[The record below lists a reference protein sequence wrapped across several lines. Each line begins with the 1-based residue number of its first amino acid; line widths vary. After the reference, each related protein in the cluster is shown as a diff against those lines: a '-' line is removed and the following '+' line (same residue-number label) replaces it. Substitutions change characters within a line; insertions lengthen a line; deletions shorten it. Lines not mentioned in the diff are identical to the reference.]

1 MFGLGTIINVV
12 GILGGG
18 LVGMLFGKLLNA
30 RIQDTLIKAMGV
42 CVILMSIGD
51 AVKEMMS
58 GNSGGTMMLIVCM
71 ALGALLGEIINI
83 DKWIEGFGEWLK
95 IKTGSSKENTFVDG
109 FVSASLTVCVGAM
122 AIVGAIQ
129 DGISGDYSTL
139 ALKTVL
145 DFISVCVMT
154 SALGKGCIFSAIPVL
169 FFQGGFTLL
178 AKVIEPIMTPQ
189 SLSNLSLVGALLIF
203 CVGVNLVKPKVFR
216 VANMLPAV
224 VFAVV
229 WAFVI

>member
-1 MFGLGTIINVV
+1 MFGLGTVINVA

-18 LVGMLFGKLLNA
+18 LAGLLFGKLLNQ
-30 RIQDTLIKAMGV
+30 RIQSTLIKSMGV
-42 CVILMSIGD
+42 CVMIMSIGD
-51 AVKEMMS
+51 AVKEMTS
-58 GNSGGTMMLIVCM
+58 GNSGGTMMMIVCM
-71 ALGALLGEIINI
+71 ALGALLGEIVDI
-83 DKWIEGFGEWLK
+83 DKWIERFGAWLK
-95 IKTGSSKENTFVDG
+95 VKSGSSKENTFVDG

-129 DGISGDYSTL
+129 DGLTGDYSTL

-169 FFQGGFTLL
+169 LFQGAFTVL
-178 AKVIEPIMTPQ
+178 AKFIEPIMTTAA
-189 SLSNLSLVGALLIF
+189 LANLSLIGAILIF
-203 CVGVNLVKPKVFR
+203 CVGVNLVKPKTFK

-224 VFAVV
+224 VFAVI